1 MKKRLLTAVLAAV
14 MILSFCW
21 VSPVQANAITQ
32 LSASEE
38 CIDLIKT
45 MEGFHAIPYWD
56 FAQWTVGFGTAC
68 PDEKLQQY
76 LQEGIPVD
84 EAEKLL
90 QDAMVYFNRE
100 VNKFMTRYGVQLNQ
114 HQFDAL
120 FSLSYNIG
128 VAWMYESGNRL
139 VQALVKGASNN
150 ELIYLMGLR
159 SKAGG
164 QFQQGLF
171 KRRMMEADLYLNG
184 RYNTKMPADY
194 ASVTYDAGNGRC
206 EATMQGYD
214 LHQPAEPLAVPTY
227 EGYKFLGWYTQ
238 AEGGY
243 RITQL
248 DTSTDGMTLYAHW
261 EKVGIADNVQTNPV
275 ENILV
280 TVRASMLNVRVGPG
294 TSYSVASCIPA
305 GTQLMITAVTI
316 RNGTTWG
323 KCSLGWIS
331 LAHTDYRAPSGS
343 GDDDSQTSNVS
354 LPADATVIGASGI
367 KIHTGPHISYPQRG
381 TLSQGAKVTVLELK
395 EFYGQVW
402 ARIEAGWIKLDK
414 NLMLHD
420 STVLAHSF
428 VATVTNSY
436 LNVRSGPGTEYSLAG
451 SLAQGDRVEILAI
464 DEVDGML
471 WGRCYKGW
479 ISLTYTDFNKTQ
491 LERYKNHQF
500 GAWYSEGTASCAQQ
514 TQERRDCAECD
525 HFETRTSEKVQHSF
539 GDWYEVTAPTY
550 ADEGLQRRDCSL
562 CGASET
568 APIPC
573 LPQPNITIYGT
584 VTGCDVLNV
593 RAAAGSGNAWVGTL
607 KRGDKVE
614 ILEQVTVNGKVWGR
628 CEKGWFCITGYV
640 TLNVVE
646 EEEDNR
652 QLMTVTAFQ
661 LNIRAGAGSSYKV
674 VGVLNQGDQVEILE
688 TVMVDGTTWVRID
701 RGWVSTKYLK

>member
-21 VSPVQANAITQ
+21 VPPVQANAITQ

-194 ASVTYDAGNGRC
+194 ASVTYDAGNGKC

-550 ADEGLQRRDCSL
+550 ADEGLQRRDCSF
-562 CGASET
+562 CGTSET
-568 APIPC
+568 TPIPC

-674 VGVLNQGDQVEILE
+674 VGVLKQGDQVEILE
-688 TVMVDGTTWVRID
+688 TVMVDGTTWARID

>member
-1 MKKRLLTAVLAAV
+1 MKNRLISAVLAVV
-14 MILSFCW
+14 MILSFGW

-38 CIDLIKT
+38 CINQIKT

-76 LQEGIPVD
+76 LQEGIPVE

-100 VNKFMTRYGVQLNQ
+100 VNKFMTRNGVQLNQ

-120 FSLSYNIG
+120 FSMSYNIG
-128 VAWMYESGNRL
+128 VTWMYESGNRL
-139 VQALVKGASNN
+139 VQALINGASNN

-184 RYNTKMPADY
+184 RYNTKLPPDY
-194 ASVTYDAGNGRC
+194 ASVTYDSGNGTC

-214 LHQPAEPLAVPTY
+214 LHQPAEPMAVPTY

-248 DTSTDGMTLYAHW
+248 DATTNGMTLYAHW
-261 EKVGIADNVQTNPV
+261 EKVGIADNVAGNPIA
-275 ENILV
+275 NILV

-294 TSYSVASCIPA
+294 TSYSVATCVPA
-305 GTQLMITAVTI
+305 GTQLMITAVTT

-323 KCSLGWIS
+323 KCTLGWLS
-331 LAHTDYRAPSGS
+331 LAHTDYRFDTGS
-343 GDDDSQTSNVS
+343 DEDDSQTSNVQ
-354 LPADATVIGASGI
+354 LPVDATVTGTSGT

-381 TLSQGAKVTVLELK
+381 SLSQGAKVTVLELK

-402 ARIEAGWIKLDK
+402 ARIAAGWIKLDK

-428 VATVTNSY
+428 VVTVTNSY
-436 LNVRSGPGTEYSLAG
+436 LNVRSGPGTSYSLAG
-451 SLAQGDRVEILAI
+451 SLVQGDRVEILAI
-464 DEVDGML
+464 DVVDGML

-479 ISLTYTDFNKTQ
+479 ISLTYTDFDKTQ
-491 LERYKNHQF
+491 LERYKNHSF
-500 GAWYSEGTASCAQQ
+500 GEWYLEGGISCTQQ
-514 TQERRDCAECD
+514 GQERRDCAYCD
-525 HFETRTSEKVQHSF
+525 HFETRIAENAQHSF

-550 ADEGLQRRDCSL
+550 SEEGLQRRDCSV
-562 CGASET
+562 CGQSET

-573 LPQPNITIYGT
+573 LPQPDIHIYGT

-614 ILEQVTVNGKVWGR
+614 ILEQVTVDGKVWGR

-640 TLNVVE
+640 TLHVVE
-646 EEEDNR
+646 GEQDNR
-652 QLMTVTAFQ
+652 QIMTVTAFQ

-688 TVMVDGTTWVRID
+688 TVVVDGKIWARID
-701 RGWVSTKYLK
+701 RGWVSTKYLM